1 MLPDNSLDRSQ
12 YITNSEFEQGSS
24 NLSRTNYATYLDYLM
39 AQKNKNLEINSDI
52 NLTLDSLSKDS
63 AHTQHYL
70 ISKSEI
76 LSIFTENFHNGL
88 LGTLS
93 FILLMSNLLTVIL
106 AAGHLAPSELFVS
119 VMGICGAYFS

>member
-1 MLPDNSLDRSQ
+1 
-12 YITNSEFEQGSS
+12 
-24 NLSRTNYATYLDYLM
+24 M